1 MESFFKKDDIE
12 WLSINYRKYRA
23 ALKSRS
29 NRTMTLELFEED
41 YQYFPSLKEIRDGLI
56 NAQINMIKNE
66 SKNWDDKKSFN
77 LIKDLY
83 TY

>member
-1 MESFFKKDDIE
+1 
-12 WLSINYRKYRA
+12 
-23 ALKSRS
+23 
-29 NRTMTLELFEED
+29 MTLELFEED

-66 SKNWDDKKSFN
+66 SKNWDDQKSFN